1 MNMKNILSYTN
12 NEKFTGKEI
21 KDWINYHINHQTS
34 LSSEATKMKE
44 YLNIDDNSMYVIQKG
59 TYQASE
65 RRYCIIKA

>member
-1 MNMKNILSYTN
+1 MKNILSYTN

-34 LSSEATKMKE
+34 LSREAAKMKK
-44 YLNIDDNSMYVIQKG
+44 YLNIDDNSMYVLQKG

-65 RRYCIIKA
+65 RRYCVIKA